1 MKTYNVYRQGFEVS
15 WLVLLNVALTQWPMH
30 WLNVASQV
38 DDELVWLEDCPQ
50 LTLEALYFGSLGL
63 S

>member
-1 MKTYNVYRQGFEVS
+1 MVS
-15 WLVLLNVALTQWPMH
+15 FVKRSANFVAHALAKH
-30 WLNVASQV
+30 ARQV

-50 LTLEALYFGSLGL
+50 LTLEALYFESLGL